1 MRASRALMVTAAACA
16 AVALSAPLAGATNG
30 PTNVTVNP
38 FAVHQGG
45 TLHISVQGC
54 GHGGFVTSN
63 AFPKAHL
70 SVNASGHSEARAR
83 IHNHATP
90 GDYNLSVKCSDN
102 SRIATH
108 RFRVLAGQGAE
119 GGLGGS
125 IGPSSTETAVGA
137 GLVGTAAIG
146 GTLLIARRRRTSD
159 TLV

>member
-16 AVALSAPLAGATNG
+16 AVALSAPLAAANNG
-30 PTNVTVNP
+30 PTNIRVNP

-45 TLHISVQGC
+45 TLHITVDGC
-54 GHGGFVTSN
+54 RHGGTVTSN
-63 AFPKAHL
+63 AFPTAQL
-70 SVNASGHSEARAR
+70 SVNSSGHSEARAR
-83 IHNHATP
+83 INNNATP

-102 SRIATH
+102 SRVATH

-125 IGPSSTETAVGA
+125 IGPSSTEMAVGS
-137 GLVGTAAIG
+137 GLVATAAVG
-146 GTLLIARRRRTSD
+146 GTVFIARRRRMSD

>member
-30 PTNVTVNP
+30 PREITVNP

-45 TLHISVQGC
+45 TLHIKVEGC
-54 GHGGFVTSN
+54 GHGGTVTSN
-63 AFPKAHL
+63 AFPTAHL
-70 SVNASGHSEARAR
+70 SVNSSGHSEARAR

-125 IGPSSTETAVGA
+125 IGPSSTEMAVGG
-137 GLVGTAAIG
+137 GLVATAAVG
-146 GTLLIARRRRTSD
+146 GTYFIARRRRTSD
-159 TLV
+159 SLV

>member
-1 MRASRALMVTAAACA
+1 MRASRALTVTAAACA

-30 PTNVTVNP
+30 PSNITVNP
-38 FAVHQGG
+38 FSVHQGG
-45 TLHISVQGC
+45 TLHITAQGC
-54 GHGGFVTSN
+54 GHGGHVTSN
-63 AFPKAHL
+63 AFPKAQL

-125 IGPSSTETAVGA
+125 IGPSSTEMAVGA
-137 GLVGTAAIG
+137 GLVASAAVG
-146 GTLLIARRRRTSD
+146 GTFFIARRRRAGNA
-159 TLV
+159 LV

>member
-30 PTNVTVNP
+30 PTNITVNP

-45 TLHISVQGC
+45 TLRITVDGC
-54 GHGGFVTSN
+54 GHGGTVTSN
-63 AFPKAHL
+63 AFPKTHL
-70 SVNASGHSEARAR
+70 SVNSSGHSTATAR

-108 RFRVLAGQGAE
+108 RFRVLAGQGAQ

-125 IGPSSTETAVGA
+125 IGPSSTEMAVGA
-137 GLVGTAAIG
+137 GLVASAAVG
-146 GTLLIARRRRTSD
+146 GTVFIARRRRTSNA
-159 TLV
+159 LV